1 MPGVR
6 TMPARNLLNKLALRK
21 LVIVAIAGQILVL
34 AYMAGKREYIQA
46 SGEQIYLRSAPI
58 DPRDPFRGDFVRL
71 RYDINTIHQSSY
83 RGIAELQDLSE
94 GAVLYAVLKPGYQD
108 VYTFDHL
115 TDRKPTGAK
124 FIKGRLN
131 RDWSFGPL
139 RGENQ
144 VNVKY
149 GIEQYFVQQ
158 GKGKDMEA
166 KLGERDTLQIPV
178 EMRMS
183 LGGDGTA
190 VITGHRWS
198 QLGIHLELIR
208 VSQPRANENEP
219 VVSPIAKI
227 TLQNVSENALTL
239 PIPADNCAL
248 SLIRRERTIYEE
260 QADQGCDP
268 ALTNEIEP
276 VVLNPDETYSV
287 ELDFSDPRWHI
298 LHEGKRMEMAAIDD
312 WQQFRVVINIPQV
325 DGATTGSTEAP
336 VWSGELETPMFTVSG
351 RID

>member
-6 TMPARNLLNKLALRK
+6 TMPARNPLNKLPVRK
-21 LVIVAIAGQILVL
+21 LVIVAIAAQILVL

-46 SGEQIYLRSAPI
+46 TGDRIYLRSAPI

-71 RYDINTIHQSSY
+71 RYNINNIHQNSY
-83 RGIAELQDLSE
+83 RGIAEFEDLSE
-94 GAVLYAVLKPGYQD
+94 GAVLYAVLKSGYQD
-108 VYTFDHL
+108 VFTFDYL
-115 TDRKPTGAK
+115 TDRKPHGEI

-131 RDWSFGPL
+131 RDWSFSPL
-139 RGENQ
+139 WGENQ

-166 KLGERDTLQIPV
+166 KLGERGTLQIPV
-178 EMRMS
+178 EMRIS
-183 LGGDGTA
+183 LGRDGTA

-198 QLGIHLELIR
+198 QIGIQLEFIR
-208 VSQPRANENEP
+208 AAQTRTNVNDP
-219 VVSPIAKI
+219 VVSPIIKI
-227 TLQNVSENALTL
+227 TLQNVSESALTL

-248 SLIRRERTIYEE
+248 SLIRQERTIYEE
-260 QADQGCDP
+260 QADQGCDT
-268 ALTNEIEP
+268 ALAKDIEP
-276 VVLNPDETYSV
+276 VVLNPGDTYSV
-287 ELDFSDPRWHI
+287 ELDLGQPRWHI
-298 LHEGKRMEMAAIDD
+298 LHEGKRMEMAAIDS
-312 WQQFRVVINIPQV
+312 WQQFRMTIKLPSMEDKFIES
-325 DGATTGSTEAP
+325 TTAP